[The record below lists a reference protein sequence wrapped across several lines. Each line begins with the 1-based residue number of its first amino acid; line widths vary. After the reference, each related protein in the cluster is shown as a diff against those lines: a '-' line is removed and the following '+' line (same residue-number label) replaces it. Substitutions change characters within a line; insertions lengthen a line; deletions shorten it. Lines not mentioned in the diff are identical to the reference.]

1 MLSQLSKKVLV
12 NETIVI
18 SNREVFDYGHIG
30 STNGKSII
38 NFKINKIE
46 KNSRQAKKTSVSL
59 ILINNILVSDTK
71 LSLIVIDMLIEKRR
85 QCSKVKTIPWDLL

>member
-1 MLSQLSKKVLV
+1 M
-12 NETIVI
+12 
-18 SNREVFDYGHIG
+18 
-30 STNGKSII
+30 GKAS

-71 LSLIVIDMLIEKRR
+71 LSLIVIDRYRKANPKHKIR
-85 QCSKVKTIPWDLL
+85 